1 MQVDW
6 YAHHFFPRLIR
17 PGVNAG
23 QRGIWHSEYVGSLY
37 TKSSH
42 RFAIFTYQQSRLF
55 DVRNSSCILRDDK
68 TFQKRKGRILT
79 VGWLEM
85 EIPASHLAPFVTDLV
100 CCLERDQ
107 SFPQCE
113 EGWQKRHHWFHLRE
127 VLHSPFWKTLGQ
139 SEAPIRCSSSPYDT
153 DVCIL
158 LLQPDVYRE
167 NCSSPKVQ
175 VASEEE
181 KIARQKDDV
190 QERNRSW
197 LVNGNNLKLRSY
209 PHGPNSQW
217 QVLTG
222 NRDLVREEQILQ
234 F

>member
-100 CCLERDQ
+100 CCLERNQ
-107 SFPQCE
+107 FSTVWGRLTE
-113 EGWQKRHHWFHLRE
+113 ETPLISSEGSLIFSILEDTWSVWSSHQVFLFSIRHRCMYT
-127 VLHSPFWKTLGQ
+127 SP
-139 SEAPIRCSSSPYDT
+139 A
-153 DVCIL
+153 
-158 LLQPDVYRE
+158 
-167 NCSSPKVQ
+167 
-175 VASEEE
+175 
-181 KIARQKDDV
+181 AR
-190 QERNRSW
+190 R
-197 LVNGNNLKLRSY
+197 L
-209 PHGPNSQW
+209 
-217 QVLTG
+217 
-222 NRDLVREEQILQ
+222 
-234 F
+234 